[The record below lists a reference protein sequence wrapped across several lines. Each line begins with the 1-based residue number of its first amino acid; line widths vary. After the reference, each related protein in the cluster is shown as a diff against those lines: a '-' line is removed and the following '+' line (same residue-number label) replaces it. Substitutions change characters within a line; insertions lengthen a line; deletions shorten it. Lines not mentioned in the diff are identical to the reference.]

1 MNEFYTYAYLRE
13 NDTPYY
19 IGKGKGKRAHE
30 KTGRPCGVPA
40 NRDRILILK
49 KNLSEVEAF
58 LHEKYMIFVFGR
70 KDLGTGILHNKTD
83 GGEGTSGR
91 IVSEDVRQKISKKQ
105 IGKRMSVISRQR
117 MSVSQRG
124 NQNAC
129 GTRTEEQR
137 KNNSNAQRGK
147 KLSNTHK
154 DQISN
159 TLMGKSKSK
168 THRERIGLAKKG
180 NQYALGKKHWV
191 NAEGERRF
199 QTESPGEGFQRG
211 IVWRLPGKT

>member
-1 MNEFYTYAYLRE
+1 MRIFYTYAFLRE
-13 NDTPYY
+13 DRTPYY
-19 IGKGKGKRAHE
+19 IGKGSGNRAYE

-40 NRDRILILK
+40 NKDRILILK
-49 KNLSEVEAF
+49 KNLSEEEAF
-58 LHEKYMIFVFGR
+58 QHEKYLIFVLGR
-70 KDLGTGILHNKTD
+70 KDLGTGILHNKTN
-83 GGEGTSGR
+83 GGEGASGR
-91 IVSEDVRQKISKKQ
+91 IVSEEIRQKISKKQ

-147 KLSNTHK
+147 KLSDSHK
-154 DQISN
+154 SQISK
-159 TLMGKSKSK
+159 TMTGKSKSK
-168 THRERIGLAKKG
+168 THRDRIGLAKKG

-211 IVWRLPGKT
+211 IIWKSPGKT